1 MNKLKWKILGIYED
15 LSYYILGLPRF
26 LFVWKDNKKLSLLNF
41 FDNNVK
47 KRPNDIAFI
56 FEGDEITW
64 KEANEQT
71 NKYAGF
77 LKSQKINK
85 GDCFAILMD
94 NSPDFLMLLLA
105 SFRVGSLAAL
115 INTTVSGEGLKHVI
129 GISDVK
135 LITAGASHLEKLSS
149 ALGDSDLKNIPIF
162 GMEDNEKIPDQVE
175 DIKKLS
181 KQFSTFIPYQPIMK
195 DVAAYIFTSGTTG
208 LPKAALVD
216 HAKLV
221 KGSFAGHFLCFNFNK
236 NDRLYMTLPLYHST
250 GLILGWAASLRSGC
264 PNVIK
269 SKFSASDFWNDV
281 KKYNVN
287 KFIYVGELCRYLMN
301 LPPSDGDKDNPITQI
316 SGNGLRPDIWESFQK
331 RFNISKIVEI
341 YGATEAVG
349 MTINSFGRS
358 GMIGRKR
365 SDSTII
371 HCNKDDGSPILN
383 DEGFCTK
390 VSEGETGLYIQ
401 KISSSAKFQGYLD
414 AQASNKKILQNVF
427 KTGDQ
432 YFNTGDLITL
442 HDNNW
447 LSFADR
453 VGDTYRW
460 KSENVSTMEVAAILN
475 NASGVMDCNVY
486 GVQVDSAEGKAGMA
500 AMNVSDEFSFISFIE
515 HVNKNLNTFQK
526 PYFLRLTKEMQTT
539 GTFKHQKEDL
549 KKQGFNPS
557 LIKDK
562 LYFLQK
568 NNYVEID
575 QALYC
580 LLYTSPSPR
589 DIR

>member
-64 KEANEQT
+64 KEADEQT

-77 LKSQKINK
+77 LKSQNIHK

-575 QALYC
+575 QALYNRIH
-580 LLYTSPSPR
+580 SGDER
-589 DIR
+589 F

>member
-47 KRPNDIAFI
+47 KYPNDIAFI
-56 FEGDEITW
+56 FEGVEITW
-64 KEANEQT
+64 KEADEQT

-77 LKSQKINK
+77 LKSQNINK

-301 LPPSDGDKDNPITQI
+301 LPPSDGDRDNPITQI

-331 RFNISKIVEI
+331 RFNINKIVEI

-568 NNYVEID
+568 DNYVEID
-575 QALYC
+575 QALYNRIH
-580 LLYTSPSPR
+580 SGDER
-589 DIR
+589 F

>member
-64 KEANEQT
+64 KEADEQT

-77 LKSQKINK
+77 LKSQNIHK

-181 KQFSTFIPYQPIMK
+181 RQFSTFIPYQPIMK

-331 RFNISKIVEI
+331 RFNINKIVEI
-341 YGATEAVG
+341 YGATEAVS

-383 DEGFCTK
+383 SEGFCTK

-568 NNYVEID
+568 DNYVEID
-575 QALYC
+575 QALYNRIH
-580 LLYTSPSPR
+580 SGDER
-589 DIR
+589 F

>member
-64 KEANEQT
+64 KEADEQT

-77 LKSQKINK
+77 LKSQNIHK

-162 GMEDNEKIPDQVE
+162 GIEDNEKIPDQVE

-301 LPPSDGDKDNPITQI
+301 LPPSDGDRDNPITQI

-331 RFNISKIVEI
+331 RFNINKIVEI

-568 NNYVEID
+568 DNYVEID
-575 QALYC
+575 QALYNRIH
-580 LLYTSPSPR
+580 SGDER
-589 DIR
+589 F

>member
-64 KEANEQT
+64 KEADEQT

-77 LKSQKINK
+77 LKSQNIHK

-181 KQFSTFIPYQPIMK
+181 RQFSTFIPYQPIMK

-331 RFNISKIVEI
+331 RFNINKIVEI

-568 NNYVEID
+568 DNYVEID
-575 QALYC
+575 QALYNRIH
-580 LLYTSPSPR
+580 SGDER
-589 DIR
+589 F

>member
-64 KEANEQT
+64 KEADEQT

-77 LKSQKINK
+77 LKSQNIHK

-129 GISDVK
+129 GISNVK

-181 KQFSTFIPYQPIMK
+181 RQFSTFIPYQPIMK

-301 LPPSDGDKDNPITQI
+301 LPPSDGDRDNPITQI

-331 RFNISKIVEI
+331 RFNINKIVEI

-568 NNYVEID
+568 DNYVEID
-575 QALYC
+575 QALYNRIH
-580 LLYTSPSPR
+580 SGDER
-589 DIR
+589 F

>member
-47 KRPNDIAFI
+47 KYPSDIAFI
-56 FEGDEITW
+56 FEGVEITW
-64 KEANEQT
+64 KEADEQT

-77 LKSQKINK
+77 LKSQNINK

-181 KQFSTFIPYQPIMK
+181 RQFSTFIPYQPIMK

-301 LPPSDGDKDNPITQI
+301 LPPSDGDRDNPITQI

-331 RFNISKIVEI
+331 RFNINKIVEI

-568 NNYVEID
+568 DNYVEID
-575 QALYC
+575 QALYNRIH
-580 LLYTSPSPR
+580 SGDER
-589 DIR
+589 F

>member
-64 KEANEQT
+64 KEADEQT

-77 LKSQKINK
+77 LKSQNINK

-129 GISDVK
+129 GISNVK
-135 LITAGASHLEKLSS
+135 LITAGASHLEKLNS

-162 GMEDNEKIPDQVE
+162 GMEDNEKIPYQIE

-331 RFNISKIVEI
+331 RFNINKIVEI

-383 DEGFCTK
+383 DKGFCTK

-515 HVNKNLNTFQK
+515 HVNKNLNAFQK

-568 NNYVEID
+568 DNYIEID
-575 QALYC
+575 HTLYNRIH
-580 LLYTSPSPR
+580 SGDER
-589 DIR
+589 F

>member
-15 LSYYILGLPRF
+15 ISYYILGLPRF

-47 KRPNDIAFI
+47 KYPNDIAFI
-56 FEGDEITW
+56 FEGVEITW
-64 KEANEQT
+64 KEADEQI

-77 LKSQKINK
+77 LKSQNINK

-301 LPPSDGDKDNPITQI
+301 LPPSDGDRDNPITQI

-331 RFNISKIVEI
+331 RFNINKIVEI

-575 QALYC
+575 QALYNRIH
-580 LLYTSPSPR
+580 SGDER
-589 DIR
+589 F

>member
-1 MNKLKWKILGIYED
+1 MNNLKWKILGIYED

-64 KEANEQT
+64 KEADEQT

-77 LKSQKINK
+77 LKSQNINK

-486 GVQVDSAEGKAGMA
+486 GVQIDSAEGKAGMA

-539 GTFKHQKEDL
+539 GTFKHQKENL

-575 QALYC
+575 QALYNRIH
-580 LLYTSPSPR
+580 SGDER
-589 DIR
+589 F

>member
-64 KEANEQT
+64 KEADEQT

-77 LKSQKINK
+77 LKSQNINK

-129 GISDVK
+129 GISNVK

-301 LPPSDGDKDNPITQI
+301 LPPSEGDKDNPITQI

-568 NNYVEID
+568 DNYVEID
-575 QALYC
+575 QALYNRIH
-580 LLYTSPSPR
+580 SGDER
-589 DIR
+589 F

>member
-41 FDNNVK
+41 FDKNVK
-47 KRPNDIAFI
+47 KHPNDIAFI

-64 KEANEQT
+64 KEADEQT

-77 LKSQKINK
+77 LKSQNIHK

-181 KQFSTFIPYQPIMK
+181 RQFSTFIPYQPIMK

-331 RFNISKIVEI
+331 RFNINKIVEI

-500 AMNVSDEFSFISFIE
+500 AMNVSDEFSFLSFIE

-568 NNYVEID
+568 DNYVEID
-575 QALYC
+575 QALYNRIH
-580 LLYTSPSPR
+580 SGDER
-589 DIR
+589 F

>member
-64 KEANEQT
+64 KEADEQT

-77 LKSQKINK
+77 LKSQNINK

-331 RFNISKIVEI
+331 RFNINKIVEI

-383 DEGFCTK
+383 NEGFCTK

-515 HVNKNLNTFQK
+515 HVNKNLNAFQK

-568 NNYVEID
+568 DNYVEID
-575 QALYC
+575 QALYNRIH
-580 LLYTSPSPR
+580 SGDER
-589 DIR
+589 F

>member
-64 KEANEQT
+64 KEADEQT

-77 LKSQKINK
+77 LKSQNINK

-181 KQFSTFIPYQPIMK
+181 RQFSTFIPYQPIMK

-331 RFNISKIVEI
+331 RFNINKIVEI

-568 NNYVEID
+568 DNYVEID
-575 QALYC
+575 QALYNRIH
-580 LLYTSPSPR
+580 SGDER
-589 DIR
+589 F

>member
-56 FEGDEITW
+56 FEGVEITW
-64 KEANEQT
+64 KEADEQI

-77 LKSQKINK
+77 LKSQNINK

-269 SKFSASDFWNDV
+269 SKFSASDFWIDV

-486 GVQVDSAEGKAGMA
+486 GVQIDSAEGKAGMA

-575 QALYC
+575 QALYNRIH
-580 LLYTSPSPR
+580 SGDER
-589 DIR
+589 F

>member
-64 KEANEQT
+64 KEADEQT

-77 LKSQKINK
+77 LKSQNINK

-129 GISDVK
+129 GISNVK

-149 ALGDSDLKNIPIF
+149 ALGDSDLKKIPIF
-162 GMEDNEKIPDQVE
+162 GIEDNEKIPDQVE

-269 SKFSASDFWNDV
+269 SKFSATDFWNDV

-301 LPPSDGDKDNPITQI
+301 LPPSEGDKDNPITQI

-331 RFNISKIVEI
+331 RFNINKIVEI

-371 HCNKDDGSPILN
+371 HCNKDDGSPILS
-383 DEGFCTK
+383 DKGFCTK

-568 NNYVEID
+568 DNYVEID
-575 QALYC
+575 QALYNRIH
-580 LLYTSPSPR
+580 SGDER
-589 DIR
+589 F

>member
-77 LKSQKINK
+77 LKSQNINK

-181 KQFSTFIPYQPIMK
+181 RQFSTFIPYQPIMK

-331 RFNISKIVEI
+331 RFNINKIVEI

-371 HCNKDDGSPILN
+371 HCNKDDGSPILS
-383 DEGFCTK
+383 DKGFCTK

-568 NNYVEID
+568 DNYVEID
-575 QALYC
+575 QALYNRIH
-580 LLYTSPSPR
+580 SGDER
-589 DIR
+589 F

>member
-64 KEANEQT
+64 KEADEQT

-77 LKSQKINK
+77 LKSQNINK

-301 LPPSDGDKDNPITQI
+301 LPPSEGDKDNPITQI

-486 GVQVDSAEGKAGMA
+486 GVQIDSAEGKAGMA

-575 QALYC
+575 QALYNRIH
-580 LLYTSPSPR
+580 SGDER
-589 DIR
+589 F

>member
-64 KEANEQT
+64 KEADEQT

-77 LKSQKINK
+77 LKSQNINK

-301 LPPSDGDKDNPITQI
+301 LPPSEGDKDNPITQI

-331 RFNISKIVEI
+331 RFNINKIVEI

-486 GVQVDSAEGKAGMA
+486 GVQIDSAEGKAGMA

-568 NNYVEID
+568 DNYVEID
-575 QALYC
+575 QALYNRIH
-580 LLYTSPSPR
+580 SGDER
-589 DIR
+589 F

>member
-64 KEANEQT
+64 KEADEQT

-77 LKSQKINK
+77 LKSQNINK

-269 SKFSASDFWNDV
+269 SKFSASDFWIDV

-331 RFNISKIVEI
+331 RFNINKIVEI

-575 QALYC
+575 QALYNRIH
-580 LLYTSPSPR
+580 SGDER
-589 DIR
+589 F

>member
-64 KEANEQT
+64 KEADEQT

-77 LKSQKINK
+77 LKSQNINK

-486 GVQVDSAEGKAGMA
+486 GVQIDSAEGKAGMA

-575 QALYC
+575 QALYNRIH
-580 LLYTSPSPR
+580 SGDER
-589 DIR
+589 F

>member
-64 KEANEQT
+64 KEADEQT

-77 LKSQKINK
+77 LKSQNIHK

-331 RFNISKIVEI
+331 RFNINKIVEI

-486 GVQVDSAEGKAGMA
+486 GVQIDSAEGKAGMA

-568 NNYVEID
+568 DNYVEID
-575 QALYC
+575 QALYNRIH
-580 LLYTSPSPR
+580 SGDER
-589 DIR
+589 F

>member
-1 MNKLKWKILGIYED
+1 MKKLKWKILGIYED

-64 KEANEQT
+64 KEADEQT

-77 LKSQKINK
+77 LKSQNISN

-135 LITAGASHLEKLSS
+135 LITAGASHLEKLNS
-149 ALGDSDLKNIPIF
+149 ALGDSNLKNIPVF

-236 NDRLYMTLPLYHST
+236 NDRLYMTLPLYHSP

-281 KKYNVN
+281 KKHNVN

-301 LPPSDGDKDNPITQI
+301 LPPSEGDKDNPITQI

-331 RFNISKIVEI
+331 RFNINKIVEI

-371 HCNKDDGSPILN
+371 RCNKDDGSPILN

-414 AQASNKKILQNVF
+414 TQASNKKILQNVF

-500 AMNVSDEFSFISFIE
+500 AMNVSDEFSFKSFIE
-515 HVNKNLNTFQK
+515 HVDKNLNTFQK

-549 KKQGFNPS
+549 KKQGFDPS

-562 LYFLQK
+562 LYFLK
-568 NNYVEID
+568 KDNYVEID
-575 QALYC
+575 HDLY
-580 LLYTSPSPR
+580 SRIHSGDER
-589 DIR
+589 F

>member
-1 MNKLKWKILGIYED
+1 MMERLKWKLLGIVED
-15 LSYYILGLPRF
+15 LYYYALGLPRF
-26 LFVWKDNKKLSLLNF
+26 LFVWKDHNKISILNF

-47 KRPNDIAFI
+47 KIPNKTAFI
-56 FEGDEITW
+56 FEGKKISW
-64 KEANEQT
+64 QEADQQV

-77 LKSQKINK
+77 LKSQNINK

-94 NSPDFLMLLLA
+94 NSPDFLMVLLA
-105 SFRVGSLAAL
+105 SFRIGSIAAL

-129 GISDVK
+129 NISNVK
-135 LITAGASHLEKLSS
+135 LITAGASHLEKLST
-149 ALGDSDLKNIPIF
+149 ALEGSDLKNLPLFSIDDEQKVP
-162 GMEDNEKIPDQVE
+162 EN
-175 DIKKLS
+175 IKNLKSLS
-181 KQFSTFIPYQPIMK
+181 KKFNAFEPYQPIMK

-221 KGSFAGHFLCFNFNK
+221 KGSFAGHFLCFNFK
-236 NDRLYMTLPLYHST
+236 KEDKLYMTLPLYHST
-250 GLILGWAASLRSGC
+250 GLVLGWAASLRSGC
-264 PNVIK
+264 TNIIK
-269 SKFSASDFWNDV
+269 SKFSASDFWKDV
-281 KKYNVN
+281 EKYKAN

-301 LPPSDGDKDNPITQI
+301 MPASEHDKFNSITRI
-316 SGNGLRPDIWESFQK
+316 SGNGLRPDIWKSFQE
-331 RFNISKIVEI
+331 RFNIKKIVEI

-349 MTINSFGRS
+349 MTVNSAGRS

-365 SDSTII
+365 SDSSII
-371 HCNKDDGSPILN
+371 KCNKDDGSPILN
-383 DEGFCTK
+383 NKGFCTK

-414 AQASNKKILQNVF
+414 SQASNKKILQNVF
-427 KTGDQ
+427 AEGDH

-475 NASGVMDCNVY
+475 NAIGVMDCNVY
-486 GVQVDSAEGKAGMA
+486 GVKIDSAEGKAGMA
-500 AMNVSDEFSFISFIE
+500 AMNVSDEFNFNSFTD
-515 HVNKNLNTFQK
+515 HVNKNLNTFQR
-526 PYFLRLTKEMQTT
+526 PYFLRLTKDMKTT

-549 KKQGFNPS
+549 KKQGFDPN
-557 LIKDK
+557 LITDK
-562 LYFLQK
+562 LYFYQK
-568 NNYVEID
+568 DSYIEID
-575 QALYC
+575 NNLF
-580 LLYTSPSPR
+580 TRIHSGEER
-589 DIR
+589 F

>member
-56 FEGDEITW
+56 FEGVEITW
-64 KEANEQT
+64 KEADEQT

-77 LKSQKINK
+77 LKSQNINK

-162 GMEDNEKIPDQVE
+162 GIEDNEKIPDQVE

-301 LPPSDGDKDNPITQI
+301 LPPSDGDRDNPITQI

-331 RFNISKIVEI
+331 RFNINKIVEI

-383 DEGFCTK
+383 SEGFCTK

-447 LSFADR
+447 LSYADR

-568 NNYVEID
+568 DNYVEID
-575 QALYC
+575 QALYNRIH
-580 LLYTSPSPR
+580 SGDER
-589 DIR
+589 F

>member
-64 KEANEQT
+64 KEADEQT

-77 LKSQKINK
+77 LKSQNINK

-135 LITAGASHLEKLSS
+135 LITAGASHLETLSS

-486 GVQVDSAEGKAGMA
+486 GVQIDSAEGKAGMA

-568 NNYVEID
+568 DNYVEID
-575 QALYC
+575 QALYNRIH
-580 LLYTSPSPR
+580 SGDER
-589 DIR
+589 F

>member
-64 KEANEQT
+64 KEADEQT

-77 LKSQKINK
+77 LKSQNINK

-162 GMEDNEKIPDQVE
+162 GMEDNEKIPDQIE

-301 LPPSDGDKDNPITQI
+301 LPPSDGDRDNPITQI

-331 RFNISKIVEI
+331 RFNINKIVEI

-568 NNYVEID
+568 DNYVEID
-575 QALYC
+575 QALYNRIH
-580 LLYTSPSPR
+580 SGDER
-589 DIR
+589 F

>member
-41 FDNNVK
+41 FDNNVN

-64 KEANEQT
+64 KEADEQT

-77 LKSQKINK
+77 LKSQNINK

-281 KKYNVN
+281 KKHNVN

-301 LPPSDGDKDNPITQI
+301 LPPSEGDKDNPITQI

-331 RFNISKIVEI
+331 RFNINKIVEI

-383 DEGFCTK
+383 DKGFCTK

-414 AQASNKKILQNVF
+414 TQASNKKILQNVF

-500 AMNVSDEFSFISFIE
+500 AMNVSDEFSFKSFIE
-515 HVNKNLNTFQK
+515 HVDKNLNTFQK

-549 KKQGFNPS
+549 KKQGFDPS

-562 LYFLQK
+562 LYFLK
-568 NNYVEID
+568 KDNYIEID
-575 QALYC
+575 HDLY
-580 LLYTSPSPR
+580 SRIHSGDER
-589 DIR
+589 F

>member
-64 KEANEQT
+64 KEADEQT

-77 LKSQKINK
+77 LKSQNIHK

-331 RFNISKIVEI
+331 RFNINKIVEI

-568 NNYVEID
+568 DNYVEID
-575 QALYC
+575 QALYNRIH
-580 LLYTSPSPR
+580 SGDER
-589 DIR
+589 F

>member
-77 LKSQKINK
+77 LKSQNINK

-331 RFNISKIVEI
+331 RFNINKIVEI

-568 NNYVEID
+568 DNYVEID
-575 QALYC
+575 QALYNRIH
-580 LLYTSPSPR
+580 SGDER
-589 DIR
+589 F

>member
-77 LKSQKINK
+77 LKSQNIHK

-301 LPPSDGDKDNPITQI
+301 LPPSEGDKDNPITQI

-331 RFNISKIVEI
+331 RFNINKIVEI

-568 NNYVEID
+568 DNYVEID
-575 QALYC
+575 QALYNRIH
-580 LLYTSPSPR
+580 SGDER
-589 DIR
+589 F

>member
-64 KEANEQT
+64 KEADEQT

-77 LKSQKINK
+77 LKSQNIHK

-162 GMEDNEKIPDQVE
+162 GMEDNEKIPDQIE

-301 LPPSDGDKDNPITQI
+301 LPPSEGDKDNPITQI

-331 RFNISKIVEI
+331 RFNINKIVEI

-568 NNYVEID
+568 DNYVEID
-575 QALYC
+575 QALYNRIH
-580 LLYTSPSPR
+580 SGDER
-589 DIR
+589 F

>member
-56 FEGDEITW
+56 FEGVEITW
-64 KEANEQT
+64 KEADEQT

-77 LKSQKINK
+77 LKSQNINK

-162 GMEDNEKIPDQVE
+162 GIEDNEKIPDQVE

-301 LPPSDGDKDNPITQI
+301 LPPSDRDRDNPITQI

-331 RFNISKIVEI
+331 RFNINKIVEI

-568 NNYVEID
+568 DNYVEID
-575 QALYC
+575 QALYNRIH
-580 LLYTSPSPR
+580 SGDER
-589 DIR
+589 F

>member
-64 KEANEQT
+64 KEADEQT

-77 LKSQKINK
+77 LKSQNINK

-331 RFNISKIVEI
+331 RFNINKIVEI

-371 HCNKDDGSPILN
+371 HCNKDDGSPILSS
-383 DEGFCTK
+383 EGFCTK

-568 NNYVEID
+568 DNYVEID
-575 QALYC
+575 QALYNRIH
-580 LLYTSPSPR
+580 SGDER
-589 DIR
+589 F

>member
-77 LKSQKINK
+77 LKSQNINK

-129 GISDVK
+129 GISNVK

-301 LPPSDGDKDNPITQI
+301 LPPSEGDKDNPITQI

-331 RFNISKIVEI
+331 RFNINKIVEI

-500 AMNVSDEFSFISFIE
+500 AMNVSDEFSFKSFIE
-515 HVNKNLNTFQK
+515 HVDKNLNTFQK

-568 NNYVEID
+568 DNYVEID
-575 QALYC
+575 QALYNRIH
-580 LLYTSPSPR
+580 SGDER
-589 DIR
+589 F

>member
-41 FDNNVK
+41 FDNNVN

-64 KEANEQT
+64 KEADEQT

-77 LKSQKINK
+77 LKSQNINK

-135 LITAGASHLEKLSS
+135 LITAGASHLEKLNS
-149 ALGDSDLKNIPIF
+149 ALGDSDLKNIPVF
-162 GMEDNEKIPDQVE
+162 GMEDNEKIPDQIE

-281 KKYNVN
+281 KKHNVN

-301 LPPSDGDKDNPITQI
+301 LPPSEGDKDNPITQI

-331 RFNISKIVEI
+331 RFNINKIVEI

-383 DEGFCTK
+383 DKGFCTK

-414 AQASNKKILQNVF
+414 TQASNKKILQNVF

-500 AMNVSDEFSFISFIE
+500 AMNVSDEFSFKSFIE
-515 HVNKNLNTFQK
+515 HVDKNLNTFQK

-539 GTFKHQKEDL
+539 GTFKHQKEEL
-549 KKQGFNPS
+549 KKQGFDPS

-562 LYFLQK
+562 LYFLK
-568 NNYVEID
+568 KDNYIEID
-575 QALYC
+575 HDLY
-580 LLYTSPSPR
+580 SRIHSGDER
-589 DIR
+589 F